1 MNSEGKVGDVGWVVR
16 GRNEMGEFC
25 IRQGGGRR
33 GEGRESRKQ
42 EKEDNHSGINWSGP
56 ISSTFKSYSNL
67 NLRP

>member
-1 MNSEGKVGDVGWVVR
+1 MRW
-16 GRNEMGEFC
+16 GEFC

-33 GEGRESRKQ
+33 GDGRESRKQ